1 MGADT
6 GEVVTGLTASRRAL
20 LKAGVFGAVGTAWT
34 ASSWRRALA
43 SPAVQAA
50 GGQLVIAKPYEI
62 TGFDP
67 MTEAN
72 QTSWE
77 IQALVYESLVWLDD
91 NLGAIPGLA
100 ESWDT
105 PDDHTYVFHLR
116 QGVKFHNGREM
127 TADDVVFSL
136 QRVVTDPTSWWN
148 VKMGPVSAADP
159 SVAAT
164 AQALGSPVPGP
175 TVGLTFEATGP
186 YEVTARL
193 TEPYAPF
200 LYSLTGTP
208 TSILPAQEVQ
218 SGALDLTTQML
229 GTGPFKVADHSEGQQ
244 WTLAKHTEYWQQ
256 GKPGLDQVVWKIMND
271 ESARVASLRTGE
283 IQLAFFENAKLLDLL
298 ANDSTVTTLAQTTTN
313 SYILFV
319 NGQIQELSDERVRQA
334 ISLAVDREQM
344 RDLALFGKAS
354 VSGPIPAGFTSLA
367 SPISEVPF
375 YTRDVAQAK
384 QLLSDAGFGN
394 GLKLTVIVTPD
405 LPATVLMAQLMKAQ
419 LAEAGIDLEIA
430 QRDLSTF
437 VNEYAVE
444 GTSQLAI
451 SWWAGYS
458 DPYLILISLSSTSF
472 GPIIGLNDPA
482 IDDLIKRS
490 GQETDPTARLQVLH
504 DLEAAIATAANFQP
518 LITRNN
524 LIAYRNDLL
533 GGVAFAAAEGF
544 GLPLWHNV
552 VDITRTQ

>member
-1 MGADT
+1 
-6 GEVVTGLTASRRAL
+6 
-20 LKAGVFGAVGTAWT
+20 
-34 ASSWRRALA
+34 
-43 SPAVQAA
+43 
-50 GGQLVIAKPYEI
+50 
-62 TGFDP
+62 
-67 MTEAN
+67 
-72 QTSWE
+72 
-77 IQALVYESLVWLDD
+77 
-91 NLGAIPGLA
+91 
-100 ESWDT
+100 
-105 PDDHTYVFHLR
+105 
-116 QGVKFHNGREM
+116 
-127 TADDVVFSL
+127 
-136 QRVVTDPTSWWN
+136 
-148 VKMGPVSAADP
+148 
-159 SVAAT
+159 
-164 AQALGSPVPGP
+164 
-175 TVGLTFEATGP
+175 
-186 YEVTARL
+186 
-193 TEPYAPF
+193 
-200 LYSLTGTP
+200 
-208 TSILPAQEVQ
+208 
-218 SGALDLTTQML
+218 
-229 GTGPFKVADHSEGQQ
+229 
-244 WTLAKHTEYWQQ
+244 
-256 GKPGLDQVVWKIMND
+256 
-271 ESARVASLRTGE
+271 
-283 IQLAFFENAKLLDLL
+283 
-298 ANDSTVTTLAQTTTN
+298 
-313 SYILFV
+313 
-319 NGQIQELSDERVRQA
+319 
-334 ISLAVDREQM
+334 M

-367 SPISEVPF
+367 SPIAEVPF